1 MIIGVIMTGVTTGAI
16 HRDSELSQGQMTGD
30 VGDFISREMSRGMRC
45 KLKVALMLA
54 LVGQIGAVHAA
65 PSG

>member
-1 MIIGVIMTGVTTGAI
+1 MGAI
-16 HRDSELSQGQMTGD
+16 HADSELSQGQMIED
-30 VGDFISREMSRGMRC
+30 VGDFINRKMSHGMPC